1 MKTGRSAL
9 VVDDEELIRWSL
21 AEELRSN
28 GFDPVV
34 AGSLAEARELAKQCE
49 PELCIFD
56 VRLPDGSGVDL
67 LRDYRARDQDLPIIM
82 ITGHGSARLALEVT
96 EVGATDYLPKPYDL
110 TELMLVVTRAMANS
124 QRRRE
129 LRVLRH
135 RSSSAGYPEI
145 IGDSVAMNRLF
156 ELLHRLEDAQAPTV
170 LVHGESGTGKEL
182 VARAIHKRSK
192 RRDSPFLEVDCT
204 GLTDNLIQSE
214 LFGHERGSFT
224 DAKQR
229 KLGLF
234 EIAGDGTI
242 FLDEIGELALPTQS
256 RLLRALENRRFKRVG
271 GTADISFKARVVV
284 ATNKDLQAEVKAG
297 RFRADL
303 YYRLNVI
310 PVVVPALRYRD
321 GDIPLLASHFTSVLG
336 RGFGRSQ
343 IRLGSAALDCLSAY
357 EWPGNVRQLRNAL
370 ERAVILCPS
379 DEISVSELPPEVRH
393 RAADFRS
400 LEAGTFV
407 LPEAGVDLA
416 ALERSLLLQALDR
429 CNGNQSAAA
438 RLLSIG
444 RYALRYRM
452 EKFDL
457 LGSRSVS
464 DQADQQEALDDT
476 HSNSTTA

>member
-303 YYRLNVI
+303 YYRLNVFAI
-310 PVVVPALRYRD
+310 ELPPLRERRA
-321 GDIPLLASHFTSVLG
+321 DIPLLAREFLRKACAAMGKSV
-336 RGFGRSQ
+336 RTIDDAAISQ
-343 IRLGSAALDCLSAY
+343 LAAHT
-357 EWPGNVRQLRNAL
+357 WPGNVRELR
-370 ERAVILCPS
+370 
-379 DEISVSELPPEVRH
+379 
-393 RAADFRS
+393 
-400 LEAGTFV
+400 
-407 LPEAGVDLA
+407 
-416 ALERSLLLQALDR
+416 
-429 CNGNQSAAA
+429 SA
-438 RLLSIG
+438 IEFG
-444 RYALRYRM
+444 ALRSDSVRPRWIVLVRM
-452 EKFDL
+452 SGRATSGNCETPWN
-457 LGSRSVS
+457 G
-464 DQADQQEALDDT
+464 Q
-476 HSNSTTA
+476 